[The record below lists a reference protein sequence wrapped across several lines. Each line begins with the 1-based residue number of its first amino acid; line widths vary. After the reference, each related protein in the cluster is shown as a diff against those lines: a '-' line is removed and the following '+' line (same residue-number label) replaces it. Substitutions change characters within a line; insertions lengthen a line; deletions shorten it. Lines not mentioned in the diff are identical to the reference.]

1 MSMFDKIKQTIKKL
15 TVKEYYNG
23 ISDFSVPVNAWSYD
37 ELDIASSGD
46 PFREVT
52 EIDAGGLVRRF
63 QASSGSCVSQSCALI
78 NTKKTG
84 VIASAVPIWQRRSNK
99 PATGMSYAD
108 VIKLLPTVKI
118 SKESDVPSQNMTDA
132 QMDAQDIVY
141 KGTELD
147 PVVEPLTL
155 NKSFYEVAQAVRQ
168 HGIASIWFRC
178 SVNNWLKWIMDKCDN
193 SNEVGHSVA
202 VIDAVKY
209 KGVNYLIFLDSAGH
223 YTRDPNPQP
232 EWIKT
237 YGIRAITEEAF
248 NQGVYNQWT
257 VVDIK
262 KIDTTIQKPV
272 YKFTAPLFFGM
283 LNNNDVRKLQ
293 EILIYEGMLDKRA
306 VTGNYKN
313 MTRSAVKAFQVKYKV
328 ATMAEINQ
336 VNGMRCG
343 QKTINKLNELY
354 A

>member
-1 MSMFDKIKQTIKKL
+1 MFDKFKQTIKKL
-15 TVKEYYNG
+15 TVKDYYNG
-23 ISDFSVPVNAWSYD
+23 ISDFSVPVNAWHYD
-37 ELDIASSGD
+37 ELNLTSSGD

-52 EIDAGGLVRRF
+52 EVDAGGLVRRF
-63 QASSGSCVSQSCALI
+63 QASSGSCVSQTCAMI

-99 PATGMSYAD
+99 PATGMSYSD

-118 SKESDVPSQNMTDA
+118 SKESDVPSQNMTDT

-141 KGTELD
+141 KGTELN

-168 HGIASIWFRC
+168 HGVASIWFRC
-178 SVNNWLKWIMDKCDN
+178 SVNNWLKWIMNKCDD

-202 VIDAVKY
+202 VIDAVNY

-237 YGIRAITEEAF
+237 YGLRAITEEAF

-257 VVDIK
+257 VVELK
-262 KIDTTIQKPV
+262 KTDMTTTSKPV
-272 YKFTAPLFFGM
+272 HNFVTPLYFGM
-283 LNNNDVRKLQ
+283 IKNSDVEKLQ
-293 EILIYEGMLDKRA
+293 EILIYEGLLDSRA
-306 VTGNYKN
+306 NTGNYKN
-313 MTRSAVKAFQVKYKV
+313 MTRSAVKAFQVKHNV
-328 ATMAEINQ
+328 ATMAELNQ
-336 VNGMRCG
+336 LNGLRVG

-354 A
+354 GQ